1 MSAPLLGLI
10 AAALG
15 VAVGAATHWLNQVLG
30 RAEEEATEPPLPGER
45 YWAPVLD
52 AAVLGFLFYRF
63 GVNATS
69 VAAALLVVVLVQVFV
84 FDARHHL
91 ILNRVMYPAMAL
103 ALLASPVNP
112 LIEGTSAPLG
122 RVVSAVLGAVVGG
135 GFFLLLTILSRGG
148 VGLGDAKLTFFL
160 GAALGLLPLYASPI
174 LHALIYGVVIGG
186 VIAAALLISRV
197 RGMRDYI
204 AYGPFLCIGGVTTV
218 LFPCA
223 LLSTG
228 TC

>member
-1 MSAPLLGLI
+1 MTAPLLGLA

-15 VAVGAATHWLNQVLG
+15 LIVGAATHWANQVLG

-52 AAVLGFLFYRF
+52 AAVLGFIFYRS
-63 GVNATS
+63 GVNTTS
-69 VAAALLVVVLVQVFV
+69 LAAALLVAVLVQVFV

-112 LIEGTSAPLG
+112 LIQGASAPAG
-122 RVVSAVLGAVVGG
+122 RIVSAVLGALAGG
-135 GFFLLLTILSRGG
+135 GVFLLFVIASRGG
-148 VGLGDAKLTFFL
+148 VGLGDAKLTFFM
-160 GAALGLLPLYASPI
+160 GAALGLLPIYSSPV
-174 LHALIYGVVIGG
+174 LHSLIYGVVIGG
-186 VIAAALLISRV
+186 LIAAALLITRA

-204 AYGPFLCIGGVTTV
+204 AYGPFLCIGGVTQV
-218 LFPCA
+218 LFPCSF
-223 LLSTG
+223 LG
-228 TC
+228 NGGC

>member
-1 MSAPLLGLI
+1 MSAPLLGLT

-15 VAVGAATHWLNQVLG
+15 VVVGAGTHWLNQVLG

-63 GVNATS
+63 GLNETS
-69 VAAALLVVVLVQVFV
+69 LAAALLVVILVQVFV

-91 ILNRVMYPAMAL
+91 ILNRVMYPAIVL

-112 LIEGTSAPLG
+112 LIQGASAPPG
-122 RVVSAVLGAVVGG
+122 RAVSAVLGALGGG
-135 GFFLLLTILSRGG
+135 GFFLLLAILSRGG

-160 GAALGLLPLYASPI
+160 GGVLGLLPLYASPI
-174 LHALIYGVVIGG
+174 VHAMIYGVVIGG

-204 AYGPFLCIGGVTTV
+204 AYGPFLCIGGVTAV
-218 LFPCA
+218 LFPCG